1 MSVLSNPINKNAL
14 VLCSCWTLLVVCSF
28 AWAIYQQKL
37 NVLEIAKSE
46 ARIAFQKDMLY
57 RKWAAKH
64 GGVFVP
70 VTPETQ
76 PNPYL
81 PESLERNVTTPSG
94 KPLTLINPA
103 YMTRQV
109 FELAAEGKDLIRG
122 HITSLNPIR
131 PENEPDPWER
141 GALASFETGAKEAS
155 EVNEINGQQYL
166 RLMRPFTAEQPCLK
180 CHAEQGYKLGD
191 IRGGISVSVP
201 LSVLAANS
209 NKIIA
214 GTGTTHGQIW
224 IMGLGIIG
232 YGSRRL
238 SKEAAALLNKNIQL
252 EEEIAERLQI
262 EEQLQEQAA
271 LLEEE
276 ILERQMAQETLQEQA
291 VILEEEI
298 AERARAEAEL
308 VLSEEKF
315 SKTFQNAPLLMAITK
330 IEDGTF
336 LDVNNK
342 FIELSGYT
350 RDEVI
355 GRTSLEL
362 GWLTSE
368 ARVKIV
374 EECQRHGRVAGME
387 LKVHSKDGREFVTQ
401 YYGEL
406 FSIDGHLRF
415 LSVCLDLSEQRKLES
430 QLLHAQKMEA
440 VGTLA
445 GGVAHDFNNILTV
458 ISGYTSLLSMQL
470 EPNSR
475 ASVMVDEIAA
485 SVDRAAEMT
494 RSLLAFSRKGP
505 MSMKPQDVNRIIA
518 TLEKSLRRLI
528 REDIE
533 FKCTLS
539 NQPTPVMADKGQL
552 EQVLINLVVNARDAM
567 PSGGVLS
574 ITSSV
579 VEVHRGEIGLDES
592 ISQGMCSLITVSDTG
607 VGMDNT
613 TRDRIFEPFFTTK
626 DVHKGTGLGLSIVH
640 GIITTHNGSI
650 HVYSEKGHG
659 TTFRIYLPLI
669 DQLQS
674 TEKPETLNEILLQ
687 GNETILLADDDVA
700 VQQVTTMLLESSG
713 YKVIVADNGEK
724 ALSLFKENQEVIQ
737 LLITDVIMPRMNGKV
752 LYEEISKLDPNIPAI
767 FMSGYSG
774 EIIDEKIL
782 PPGKVTFLSKP
793 IKANRFLIAIRQ
805 MLDRPQGLPT
815 PDKRVHLMSK

>member
-14 VLCSCWTLLVVCSF
+14 ILSSCWTLLVVCSF
-28 AWAIYQQKL
+28 AWSFYQQKL

-57 RKWAAKH
+57 RKWGAKH
-64 GGVFVP
+64 GGVYVP

-94 KPLTLINPA
+94 KMLTLINPA

-109 FELAAEGKDLIRG
+109 FELAAEGKDLIKG
-122 HITSLNPIR
+122 HLTSLEPIR

-141 GALASFETGAKEAS
+141 AALETFAAGAKEAS
-155 EVNEINGQQYL
+155 KVMDINGQQYL
-166 RLMRPFTAEQPCLK
+166 RLMRPFITEQPCLK
-180 CHAEQGYKLGD
+180 CHADQGYKLGD

-214 GTGTTHGQIW
+214 GTGATHGLIW

-238 SKEAAALLNKNIQL
+238 SIEAAALLNKNIQL

-262 EEQLQEQAA
+262 QEQLQEQAA

-276 ILERQMAQETLQEQA
+276 IMERQMAQETLQEQA

-298 AERARAEAEL
+298 ADRTRAEAAI

-315 SKTFQNAPLLMAITK
+315 SKTFQNAPLLMAISS

-355 GRTSLEL
+355 GRTSVEL
-362 GWLTSE
+362 GWITSE
-368 ARVKIV
+368 ARTKIV
-374 EECQRHGRVAGME
+374 EECQRHGRVTEME
-387 LKVHSKDGREFVTQ
+387 LKVHNKDGREHTIQ
-401 YYGEL
+401 YFGEL
-406 FSIDGHLRF
+406 FSIDGLTRC
-415 LSVCLDLSEQRKLES
+415 LSVCLDLTEQRKVES
-430 QLLHAQKMEA
+430 QLLHAQKLEA

-445 GGVAHDFNNILTV
+445 GGVAHDFNNVLTV
-458 ISGYTSLLSMQL
+458 ISGYASLLSMQL
-470 EPNSR
+470 EGDSK
-475 ASVMVDEIAA
+475 ASAMVDEIAA
-485 SVDRAAEMT
+485 SVDRATEIT
-494 RSLLAFSRKGP
+494 RSLLAFSRKET
-505 MSMKPQDVNRIIA
+505 MNMKSQDVNRIIA

-533 FKCTLS
+533 FKCILS
-539 NQPTPVMADKGQL
+539 DQPTPVMADKGQL

-592 ISQGMCSLITVSDTG
+592 ISQGMCNLITVSDTG

-626 DVHKGTGLGLSIVH
+626 DINSGTGLGLSIVH
-640 GIITTHNGSI
+640 GIITKHNGSI

-659 TTFRIYLPLI
+659 TTFRIYLPLF
-669 DQLQS
+669 DQFHC
-674 TEKPETLNEILLQ
+674 TEQPEPPNEILLQ
-687 GNETILLADDDVA
+687 GDETILLADDDVA
-700 VQQVTTMLLESSG
+700 VQQVTTTLLESSG
-713 YKVIVADNGEK
+713 YKVLVADNGEK
-724 ALSLFKENQEVIQ
+724 ALSLFKENREVIQ
-737 LLITDVIMPRMNGKV
+737 LLIIDVIMPRMNGKA
-752 LYEEISKLDPNIPAI
+752 LYDEISKLDPNIPAI

-774 EIIDEKIL
+774 EIVDEKII
-782 PPGKVTFLSKP
+782 PPGNVTFLSKP
-793 IKANRFLIAIRQ
+793 IKANRFLITIRD
-805 MLDRPQGLPT
+805 MLDR
-815 PDKRVHLMSK
+815 DKQ